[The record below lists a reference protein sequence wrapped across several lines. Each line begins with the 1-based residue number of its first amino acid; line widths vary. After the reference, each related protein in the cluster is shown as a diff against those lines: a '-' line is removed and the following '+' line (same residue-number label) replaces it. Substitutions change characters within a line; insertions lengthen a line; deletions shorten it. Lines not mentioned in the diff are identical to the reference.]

1 MEGIEMRK
9 KLCMLFCVFTTLLCA
24 LPVTA
29 GADVGPKDEATS
41 CLTNLPEGSYY
52 VDLLY
57 INDYKSRLYDRNEY
71 RYTTGS
77 DGALLRP
84 ADEAALR
91 DAAPA
96 GWTFVM
102 LDGTPAP
109 TWAHIDNT
117 AHTIEYGYFGLP
129 DAFRV
134 IFADESGV
142 QVSEPVERTMF
153 HQCFRYDC
161 ASNTLVPTGSV
172 VRSYAKQILSTL
184 LPTLLVEGLLLI
196 PFGFPLRRNWKVFL
210 LANLGTQ
217 VLLTATLGF
226 VAMQGALWS
235 VYLLFVPVEL
245 VIFVTEALVY
255 RRRLHSNQPEPHPV
269 VYALTANIL
278 SGACSVASLQLLL
291 DWVMF

>member
-1 MEGIEMRK
+1 M
-9 KLCMLFCVFTTLLCA
+9 
-24 LPVTA
+24 
-29 GADVGPKDEATS
+29 
-41 CLTNLPEGSYY
+41 
-52 VDLLY
+52 
-57 INDYKSRLYDRNEY
+57 
-71 RYTTGS
+71 
-77 DGALLRP
+77 
-84 ADEAALR
+84 
-91 DAAPA
+91 
-96 GWTFVM
+96 
-102 LDGTPAP
+102 
-109 TWAHIDNT
+109 
-117 AHTIEYGYFGLP
+117 
-129 DAFRV
+129 
-134 IFADESGV
+134 

-153 HQCFRYDC
+153 HQFFRYDC